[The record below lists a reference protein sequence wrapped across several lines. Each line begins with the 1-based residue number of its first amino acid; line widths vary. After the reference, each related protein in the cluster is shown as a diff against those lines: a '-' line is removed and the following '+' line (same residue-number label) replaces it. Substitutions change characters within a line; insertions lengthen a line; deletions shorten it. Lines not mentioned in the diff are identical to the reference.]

1 PEVASVSRIGG
12 TWRRRLVPSG
22 SRRWSS
28 IGACGRGGDPRRW
41 PRRRSTHVAEKEIH
55 VGGRLLE
62 HELCNFLH
70 RRSWRSGGRGEAAK
84 VGDKTSVQLP
94 GMRPT

>member
-1 PEVASVSRIGG
+1 MATEGGPPWGPAVEFNRCPLPEEEIR
-12 TWRRRLVPSG
+12 
-22 SRRWSS
+22 
-28 IGACGRGGDPRRW
+28 PRF
-41 PRRRSTHVAEKEIH
+41 PKRRSTHVAEKEIH

>member
-1 PEVASVSRIGG
+1 
-12 TWRRRLVPSG
+12 
-22 SRRWSS
+22 
-28 IGACGRGGDPRRW
+28 
-41 PRRRSTHVAEKEIH
+41 VAEKEIH